1 MNKYNNIKY
10 TVVTVTYNC
19 ITTIERTI
27 KSVIAQ
33 TYDNLE
39 YIIIDGQSEDGT
51 VDIISKYQEFL
62 SFFVSEPDSG
72 IYDAM
77 NKAIAHATGD
87 YLIFMNGDDYFYG
100 TDVFQRISGYCTG
113 ENIVIGQEYFGSR
126 VSEIPDMSDGRSPFY
141 GIFYPHQATF
151 SPIKAYREI
160 GVFDLDYKI
169 SADFEWMC
177 RAIDTGIKVDWVPE
191 IVSVYTIGGVSAGL
205 KCMADEISISKR
217 YLQKNGQEKLIDEMI
232 NNTKGRAKGVVMR
245 NIMSDDSYQDYVRY
259 VYKDVLKLNSEV
271 QLWGAGFVADYY
283 INSLNDC
290 DICVKCVI
298 DKGSNIEDIDGVPV
312 VRYSPE
318 LITQLLVAS
327 EAFDDEI
334 CGFLSSE
341 EFKENKDF
349 FSYKYLRDVIISGL
363 DDEDDQLVFL
373 KEKCGV
379 DLKGDKE

>member
-151 SPIKAYREI
+151 SPMKTYREI

-177 RAIDTGIKVDWVPE
+177 RAIDAGIKVDWVPE

-217 YLQKNGQEKLIDEMI
+217 YLQKNGQEKLIYEMI
-232 NNTKGRAKGVVMR
+232 NNTKDRAKGIVMR
-245 NIMSDDSYQDYVRY
+245 TMMSDDSYQDYVRY

-283 INSLNDC
+283 IDSLNNN
-290 DICVKCVI
+290 DISVNCVI
-298 DKGSNIEDIDGVPV
+298 DKGSNKEDIEGVPV

-334 CGFLSSE
+334 CDFLSSE
-341 EFKENKDF
+341 RFKEYKDF
-349 FSYKYLRDVIISGL
+349 LNRRFDKIRRIYREQKNRN
-363 DDEDDQLVFL
+363 E
-373 KEKCGV
+373 
-379 DLKGDKE
+379 GDKADEIVLE